1 MRDHRNTQPHLFSQ
15 ILRLHVTLSD
25 RLDAAAIEQWRERL
39 HDHVSAH
46 CLIAALAP
54 KPTAVLSVRGSI
66 TSLDRSLVVSW
77 LMNQVEVV
85 FVHIERR
92 ASASRPKQL
101 ELQPFAR
108 GRRLSGRATRPT
120 RRDDQRRR
128 PSSRAGP
135 S

>member
-39 HDHVSAH
+39 NDHLSAH
-46 CLIAALAP
+46 GLVAVLAP
-54 KPTAVLSVRGSI
+54 KRIAMQPFGKGI
-66 TSLDRSLVVSW
+66 TTLDRSLVVSW